1 MADDE
6 DFSDIEPLRIEAI
19 RHRTEVTIIV
29 DGYLDVA
36 TCPRFRESVNE
47 VLATRPQSMSIDA
60 SRVTFVD
67 SAGLGALLSARHA
80 VRTEAGLAF
89 RSSTRRPRCCTSL
102 RWPDSWSCWWANDA
116 QRHGPGQAWGSLPAS
131 DPLAPCKGGERRAS
145 KTTSPAARVPAGCQ
159 GHEGS
164 IGG

>member
-6 DFSDIEPLRIEAI
+6 DLSDTQPLRIEAI

-36 TCPRFRESVNE
+36 TSPRFRESVNE
-47 VLATRPQSMSIDA
+47 VLASRPRSMAIDA

-67 SAGLGALLSARHA
+67 SSGLGALLSARHA

-89 RSSTRRPRCCTSL
+89 RVIHP
-102 RWPDSWSCWWANDA
+102 
-116 QRHGPGQAWGSLPAS
+116 
-131 DPLAPCKGGERRAS
+131 
-145 KTTSPAARVPAGCQ
+145 SPALLRIVEMAGFMELLS
-159 GHEGS
+159 GE
-164 IGG
+164 